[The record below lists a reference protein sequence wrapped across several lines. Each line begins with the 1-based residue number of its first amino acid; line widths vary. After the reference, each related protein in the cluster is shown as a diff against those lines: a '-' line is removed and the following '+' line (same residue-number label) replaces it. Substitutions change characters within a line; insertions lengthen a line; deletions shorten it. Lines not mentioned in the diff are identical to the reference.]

1 MNLKMIILIYLK
13 KVNTHIEE
21 IFFFKLMKIN

>member
-1 MNLKMIILIYLK
+1 MNLNMIILIYLK

-21 IFFFKLMKIN
+21 IYFYFKLIM